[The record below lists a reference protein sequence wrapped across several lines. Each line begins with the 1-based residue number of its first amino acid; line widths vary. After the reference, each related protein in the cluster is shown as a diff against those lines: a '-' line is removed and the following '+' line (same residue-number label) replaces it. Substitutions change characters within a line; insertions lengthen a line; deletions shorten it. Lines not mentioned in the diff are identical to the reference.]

1 MLGRLIGFLG
11 GCDLQLKLIQL
22 LVGQFLVSDVSPD
35 HFLIAADRRDKIS
48 AGPEFV
54 AQEISHLAF
63 DILRN
68 PYRTLPLH
76 ISDDLRHRILRRY
89 RYQHMNMIG
98 HQVAL
103 LDPALLPSC
112 QVVKHLAQ
120 VPFDLPEQQ
129 LFAVLRRE
137 HDVVLALPSRVIK
150 MIVLCFHHG
159 LLEGSWR
166 FPKETP

>member
-1 MLGRLIGFLG
+1 MPISWLNHKPHAIAVYASWPALPSAHATLAT
-11 GCDLQLKLIQL
+11 GCLARASRTGLSPAGLHQLW
-22 LVGQFLVSDVSPD
+22 
-35 HFLIAADRRDKIS
+35 
-48 AGPEFV
+48 
-54 AQEISHLAF
+54 LAPS
-63 DILRN
+63 

-103 LDPALLPSC
+103 LDPALLPSR
-112 QVVKHLAQ
+112 QIVKYLAQ
-120 VPFDLPEQQ
+120 VPLDLPEQQ
-129 LFAVLRRE
+129 FLAVLRRK
-137 HDVVLALPSRVIK
+137 HDVVLAVPSRVIK

-159 LLEGSWR
+159 LLEDSWR